1 MSRHWI
7 VFDYGE
13 VLCSRTT
20 AVPKMAAA
28 LGVGVAEFEP
38 AYWGLREAYDRGSA
52 DLEYW
57 RSIGAAVGAEV
68 DEAMSETLTEL
79 DIEGWSHLE
88 PTSLELVEALSEADA
103 SLALLSNAP
112 SSFGRWVEQQEFS
125 KLFEVLL
132 FSGDVKM
139 AKPDAE
145 IYRELLSRLDASPGD
160 CLFLDDRQ
168 SNVDGAN
175 AVGVRAHR
183 WLGAAEARSWLE
195 PEK

>member
-1 MSRHWI
+1 MS
-7 VFDYGE
+7 
-13 VLCSRTT
+13 
-20 AVPKMAAA
+20 AK
-28 LGVGVAEFEP
+28 
-38 AYWGLREAYDRGSA
+38 
-52 DLEYW
+52 
-57 RSIGAAVGAEV
+57 
-68 DEAMSETLTEL
+68 LTEL

-88 PTSLELVEALSEADA
+88 PSSLELLEALSEAGA

-112 SSFGRWVEQQEFS
+112 SSFGRWVEGQEFS

-168 SNVDGAN
+168 SNVDGA
-175 AVGVRAHR
+175 GEIGIRAHR

-195 PEK
+195 PQSNPDGPSDYTGARR